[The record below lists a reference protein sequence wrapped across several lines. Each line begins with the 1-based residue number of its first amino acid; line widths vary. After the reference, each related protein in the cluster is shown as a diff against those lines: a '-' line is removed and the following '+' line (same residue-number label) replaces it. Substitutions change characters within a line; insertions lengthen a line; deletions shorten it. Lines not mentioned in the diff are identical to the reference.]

1 MWVYGDSVNVFFAH
15 SLKKRKICREIF
27 KECNYSYNWIY
38 PVHNI
43 TAARREND
51 NLDYDNEKVLQ
62 TFRQVVERP
71 EMDERSAIILN
82 FGLHFVESVN
92 FSNYRQLIDG
102 LVNVLQGK
110 HKAMRSNVTQRKYR
124 GTVIWKTTTAI
135 NKEKASN
142 IHLGHKRFITQQ
154 VGAYCDIRGY
164 SHDIGMTFILE
175 RVHAISILYF
185 SAFVCMIP
193 KRQFFSRTS
202 HSRMSSF
209 RFSFLI
215 EFSFYYEIFILVSC
229 KLKRNFVP
237 NTPNTRNG

>member
-1 MWVYGDSVNVFFAH
+1 
-15 SLKKRKICREIF
+15 
-27 KECNYSYNWIY
+27 
-38 PVHNI
+38 
-43 TAARREND
+43 
-51 NLDYDNEKVLQ
+51 
-62 TFRQVVERP
+62 
-71 EMDERSAIILN
+71 MDERSAIILN

-193 KRQFFSRTS
+193 KRQFFFRTS

-237 NTPNTRNG
+237 NTPNTRNGWVSPEHFEVGFSEGAKVAFPIVTKSYKLIGNTSTRQSLSVLCLWVFSIVR